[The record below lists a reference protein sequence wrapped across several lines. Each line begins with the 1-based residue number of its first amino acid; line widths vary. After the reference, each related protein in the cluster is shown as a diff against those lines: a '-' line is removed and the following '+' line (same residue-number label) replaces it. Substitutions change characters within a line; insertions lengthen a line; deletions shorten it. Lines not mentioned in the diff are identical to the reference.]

1 MCLAIPMKIIKKEG
15 DNAVAQYS
23 GVERNVNLSLTPDA
37 KINDYVIIHAGFAIS
52 ILDQQEAKETLE
64 LIKKVETFEE

>member
-1 MCLAIPMKIIKKEG
+1 MKIIKKEG